1 MVLEGGCLN
10 RDAELKVK
18 VLAET
23 KASPESGGILCASS
37 KIWKTLK
44 GSFGSPAVLA
54 QQHDQKK
61 SLICCCGLTSTPRT
75 ALANTQRLIPA
86 GVKTSHT
93 GY

>member
-18 VLAET
+18 VWAET

-37 KIWKTLK
+37 KIWKTSK
-44 GSFGSPAVLA
+44 GSLGSLAVLA

-61 SLICCCGLTSTPRT
+61 KTFNLL
-75 ALANTQRLIPA
+75 LWLNFYTQNSFSKHSEAYPCR
-86 GVKTSHT
+86 G
-93 GY
+93 